1 MKNYSQEIR
10 SGVGKNFGGCRDPE
24 RWGRTERISHGTSA
38 PPLLE
43 KKRVQEEEK
52 RNFNDLETTG
62 KKDIQ
67 MVD

>member
-1 MKNYSQEIR
+1 M
-10 SGVGKNFGGCRDPE
+10 GPLL
-24 RWGRTERISHGTSA
+24 

-67 MVD
+67 MVDKAEIYWAT